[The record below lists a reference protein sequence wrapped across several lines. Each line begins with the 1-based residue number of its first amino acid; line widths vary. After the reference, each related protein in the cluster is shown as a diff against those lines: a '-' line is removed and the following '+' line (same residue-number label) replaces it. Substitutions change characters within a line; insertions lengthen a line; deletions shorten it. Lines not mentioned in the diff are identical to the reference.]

1 MKRSSLKNAMPF
13 QSFRQSASSSL
24 EKKKSNSKK
33 SICFDNY
40 VDVVEA
46 SRKHS
51 KYYKDEDEI
60 ITVISIK

>member
-1 MKRSSLKNAMPF
+1 MKRSSIKIRMSHA
-13 QSFRQSASSSL
+13 RESASSSL
-24 EKKKSNSKK
+24 EKKNAKPKK
-33 SICFDNY
+33 SICFSND

-60 ITVISIK
+60 VLSVISIK